1 MSLDWRVVPIER
13 WPGEQT
19 KERQAHRF
27 RTSYRASWGRATRSG
42 VDWSSTTDLLA
53 RELEHLDAENILLQM
68 AVTDRDIR
76 NDGWIR
82 ANARPEH
89 PGVIL
94 TFDSKFGPLSY
105 PCDTYTDWQANVRA
119 IAVSLEWLRGVD
131 RHGVSKRGEQYR
143 GWGQLPPAG
152 GSTATMTTAAAAR
165 IIVEAAGWDPD
176 DGDDVQD
183 VQDFPDDFRAYYRD
197 AARNTHPDRA
207 GGSTERFQLIQ
218 EAKRV
223 LEAHHGL
230 GGRHG

>member
-13 WPGEQT
+13 WPGEPT

-27 RTSYRASWGRATRSG
+27 RTSHQASWGRSTRSG
-42 VDWSSTTDLLA
+42 VDWSSTMDLLA
-53 RELEHLDAENILLQM
+53 RELRHLDAENILLQM

-152 GSTATMTTAAAAR
+152 GSTATMSARTAAE
-165 IIVEAAGWDPD
+165 ILVDVEDLRGDA
-176 DGDDVQD
+176 DDVLED
-183 VQDFPDDFRAYYRD
+183 LSAFRFTYRN
-197 AARNTHPDRA
+197 AAKKAHPDSH
-207 GGSTERFQLIQ
+207 GGDTQRFQLLQ
-218 EAKRV
+218 EAKSV
-223 LEAHHGL
+223 LERHHGVA
-230 GGRHG
+230 R